1 MARPRARVVA
11 ALVAAALIAGC
22 QADRPFKTSAVYE
35 TGDGRCTMRLETQG
49 VVRAGDDLA
58 RDADGRITLSS
69 TTQQPGAP
77 PIDAAVVLRSGDLT
91 IDGARGAENDVLLA
105 AHLAAAGCSP
115 TADER
120 AEIRRAIE
128 GALVGPKGTL
138 MDGQTKVLKVPSV
151 QFAR

>member
-1 MARPRARVVA
+1 MFDRSARLLAS
-11 ALVAAALIAGC
+11 LVGSVLIAAC
-22 QADRPFKTSAVYE
+22 QSDRPFKTSATYE
-35 TGDGRCTMRLETQG
+35 TGDGRCTIRLETRG

-69 TTQQPGAP
+69 ATQQPGAP
-77 PIDAAVVLRSGDLT
+77 PLDAVVVLRSGDLT

-105 AHLAAAGCSP
+105 AHLAAVGCSP
-115 TADER
+115 TAGER

-128 GALVGPKGTL
+128 GALGGPKGTL